1 MTDTPRNDP
10 NTPEETENKND
21 FQFPE
26 VSFEDIPST
35 PSASEEAGS
44 TESRPAGS
52 SSTESCPTENCPIED
67 SSAQQDSV
75 QEEHVE
81 CEPPVQH
88 HDVEPE
94 NEPEE
99 SEIWEQS
106 SSEETSLEETSS
118 ETPFTNQTPME
129 DIYSGRQ
136 ESFSA
141 ASRPESSYQSENPSQ
156 TESPTQPQE
165 TPAASA
171 TPTQSEMPHQPDN
184 GQPPYGV
191 GPDSSAP
198 YDQPSQGTTYHG
210 QPPFSQTGWNPGS
223 QPSYQPGYQPGSQP
237 GSQPGYQPGSQPGWQ
252 SEPSQG
258 FPPYNGGQHPP
269 TYSPMG
275 GAWENPPVPQKQ
287 KAGRQQK
294 VYLILIAALAI
305 VLTVGFVGYGIYAS
319 LYGDPGITKPPI
331 EVPSSSEPEASGSGD
346 PDGDTSSSPSLTI
359 PEEGGTIKIMDIP
372 DTEPLSA
379 TEVYERVSP
388 SVVGVVSKSKDAEGN
403 TGTDEGSGIIAT
415 SNGYIITNSHVV
427 NNSRSTEVTVVTQSG
442 DEYPGKV
449 VGYDRTTDLAVIKI
463 DAEGLPPAEFGDTDQ
478 MKVGNQ
484 VYAIGNP
491 GGLEFASSMTQGIIS
506 ALNRQLGSNSENGM
520 TYIQTDA
527 AINPGNSGGALVNS
541 YGQVIGINSSKLV
554 AEDFEGMGF
563 AIPVSR
569 AEKILNSLMNVGYVE
584 GRVRLGITG
593 RDLTEEESKFYEV
606 PMGFMILEIG
616 EDSNV
621 GAAGGKAY
629 DIICAVEGQEVT
641 SLSEISTILLDYEP
655 GDEITMTLYRR
666 PEGTETEGKYFDIT
680 FTLLEDKGE
689 TQSLN

>member
-10 NTPEETENKND
+10 NMPDETENQND

-35 PSASEEAGS
+35 PSSSENEPA
-44 TESRPAGS
+44 ESHAV
-52 SSTESCPTENCPIED
+52 
-67 SSAQQDSV
+67 QQDPAAH
-75 QEEHVE
+75 QQW
-81 CEPPVQH
+81 EPPVQH

-99 SEIWEQS
+99 SGNGEQS
-106 SSEETSLEETSS
+106 FSEETSS
-118 ETPFTNQTPME
+118 ETPFMNQAPME
-129 DIYSGRQ
+129 DIFSGRQ
-136 ESFSA
+136 EPFAAAFRTEASHQSA
-141 ASRPESSYQSENPSQ
+141 ASYESEASYQSEN
-156 TESPTQPQE
+156 SP
-165 TPAASA
+165 
-171 TPTQSEMPHQPDN
+171 QPDN

-191 GPDSSAP
+191 WPDSSAP
-198 YDQPSQGTTYHG
+198 YEQPPQGTTYHG

-223 QPSYQPGYQPGSQP
+223 QPGYQPGYQPGP
-237 GSQPGYQPGSQPGWQ
+237 QPGWQ

-287 KAGRQQK
+287 KVGRQQK

-305 VLTVGFVGYGIYAS
+305 VLTIGFVGYGIYAS

-372 DTEPLSA
+372 DTEPLPA

-506 ALNRQLGSNSENGM
+506 ALNRKLGSNSENGM

-593 RDLTEEESKFYEV
+593 RDLTQEESKFYEV
-606 PMGFMILEIG
+606 PRGFMILEIG

-629 DIICAVEGQEVT
+629 DIICAVEDQEVT

-666 PEGTETEGKYFDIT
+666 PEGIETEGKYFDIT
-680 FTLLEDKGE
+680 FILLEDKGE